1 MLYNVNFS
9 CSTEGSGGNLGLGNC
24 NLDLGNVIGVIFL
37 PKGTVF
43 TRSQIPTILTQMK
56 TMASSDTW
64 ATRLQIAKDFM
75 GAELANVDATTATY
89 GYGTE
94 VTTVEAKVGRTYTLR
109 GKCASRVMSGIHNRA
124 SSYDVVFIHA
134 GNILNFATTTKDG
147 EDAVKGFSIDRLE
160 VGLYN
165 ETIGD
170 TLPSF
175 TLTITL
181 SNADEWRNSAPIKPA
196 EGEVLGELNS
206 IKSIGLSYMKA
217 NPVVAGTYRIS
228 LEDCSTSDIVSTY
241 ASDIVDITNWI
252 AENAD
257 TGAALAISSIS
268 VQNGQLVFTITSDA
282 NFTAA
287 TRIRIRGAAISV
299 LEANDIEGF
308 EFGSVEFNKA

>member
-24 NLDLGNVIGVIFL
+24 NLDLGNVIGMIFL
-37 PKGTVF
+37 PKGTIF

-56 TMASSDTW
+56 NMASSDTW
-64 ATRLQIAKDFM
+64 STRLQIAKDFM

-89 GYGTE
+89 TYGTE
-94 VTTVEAKVGRTYTLR
+94 VTTNPAKVGRTYTMR

-147 EDAVKGFSIDRLE
+147 EDAVKGFSVDRLE

-165 ETIGD
+165 ETIAD

-181 SNADEWRNSAPIKPA
+181 SNSDEWRNSAPIKPA
-196 EGEVLGELNS
+196 EGDVIGELNS

-217 NPVVAGTYRIS
+217 NPVVVGTYRIS
-228 LEDCSTSDIVSTY
+228 LEDCS
-241 ASDIVDITNWI
+241 ASDIVATYATDIVDPTNWI

-257 TGAALAISSIS
+257 TGAALVISSVS
-268 VQNGQLVFTITSDA
+268 VQNGQLVFSLTTDA
-282 NFTAA
+282 NLTAA
-287 TRIRIRGAAISV
+287 TRIRIRGAAVSV
-299 LEANDIEGF
+299 LETNDIEGF
-308 EFGSVEFNKA
+308 ELGSVEFNKA